1 MTFKWTYLMVAVV
14 VLAAIAVLA
23 TTGGGWG
30 SYSLAQGVGLIL
42 VGGFVIFMAQR
53 ASKRRLRPRELAQTP
68 PSAIAAPFVGYPKDQ
83 ALGIFD
89 SERDATDATRDLVA
103 EGYPTVNRFAGVRG
117 AAEIDS
123 QGEVHGGMAKA
134 ERTIEHIASDVSD
147 LEEYDA
153 AVRRGRIVLGVH
165 VEDGERRHRV
175 ADIMTRH
182 RGHDVRYFGSLSV
195 ESLSADPTRTHA
207 D

>member
-1 MTFKWTYLMVAVV
+1 MTFKWTYLTVAVV

-30 SYSLAQGVGLIL
+30 SYSLAQGVALIL

-53 ASKRRLRPRELAQTP
+53 ASKRRLRQYELEQTP
-68 PSAIAAPFVGYPKDQ
+68 SAVAAPFVGYPKDQ

-89 SERDATDATRDLVA
+89 SERDAAEATRDLAA

-123 QGEVHGGMAKA
+123 QSEVHGGMAKA

-195 ESLSADPTRTHA
+195 ESLNADPTRTHA